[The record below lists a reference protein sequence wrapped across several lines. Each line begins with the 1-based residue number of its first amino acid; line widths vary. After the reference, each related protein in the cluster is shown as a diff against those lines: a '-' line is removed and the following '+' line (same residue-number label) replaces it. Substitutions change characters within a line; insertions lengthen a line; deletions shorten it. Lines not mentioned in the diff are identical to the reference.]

1 VPAHRT
7 IATHTRKTT
16 MEFVTDYLKAI
27 DLIAILAVVILVLV
41 AFYRKENFWFA
52 LLALAVVIWAAE
64 RIFGLF

>member
-1 VPAHRT
+1 
-7 IATHTRKTT
+7 

-27 DLIAILAVVILVLV
+27 DLIAIIAVVILVAV

-52 LLALAVVIWAAE
+52 ILLVAVIIWAAQ